1 MCRIADLPMG
11 NARGPK
17 VRENSARPSTRL
29 ATGKEPGQWRATAR
43 ASPAKASHPANALAA
58 IDQVAGKSM
67 SMAHGE
73 HRRPHGH
80 DDASTSALSSPEHV
94 ISYSIPGPDSP
105 IPISGLNHPISI
117 WIEVSRSRRM
127 NIFVRSTQRFS
138 RGLPRRERRTRSA
151 RCYRSDNPRLHNRPP
166 MASVDLNL
174 TDSRKSVRD
183 TPISAFCQITLAFI
197 RVYQI

>member
-105 IPISGLNHPISI
+105 IPISGLNQPHPHLDRGEQVQAHEYIRTVNSG
-117 WIEVSRSRRM
+117 VQ
-127 NIFVRSTQRFS
+127 QRFAT
-138 RGLPRRERRTRSA
+138 PRAQNPQRSLLSQ
-151 RCYRSDNPRLHNRPP
+151 R
-166 MASVDLNL
+166 
-174 TDSRKSVRD
+174 
-183 TPISAFCQITLAFI
+183 
-197 RVYQI
+197 